1 MKSVSYAKSENTIAD
16 ILTAAESLF
25 LNKNYADV
33 TVTEI
38 AAEANVTKGA
48 LYHHFHSKEDVYLTM
63 MHAELEDKRHMLHE
77 AVEMEGDCQSRLR
90 RLTEIF
96 LELPK
101 EKRDL
106 MKLVRRDINIF
117 RDPARSRLVR
127 AYQAALPEQ
136 IESILID
143 GLENGDLA
151 PADSR
156 LLSWLF
162 VGIVEVTLTAY
173 AQEVLVDH
181 QSLLD
186 YVLDLFFH
194 GASQSGMQKFERETY
209 TFEKE

>member
-1 MKSVSYAKSENTIAD
+1 MKSVSYAKSENTIAN

-38 AAEANVTKGA
+38 AAEADVTKGA
-48 LYHHFHSKEDVYLTM
+48 LYHHFPSKEAVYLTM
-63 MHAELEDKRHMLHE
+63 IHTDLEEKRHMLHE
-77 AVEMEGDCQSRLR
+77 AVEMEGDCRSRLR

-96 LELPK
+96 LELP
-101 EKRDL
+101 EGKRDL
-106 MKLVRRDINIF
+106 IKLVRRDINIF
-117 RDPARSRLVR
+117 KYPARNRLIR

-143 GLENGDLA
+143 GLENGELV

-156 LLSWLF
+156 VLSWLY
-162 VGIVEVTLTAY
+162 VGMVEVTLTAY
-173 AQEVLVDH
+173 AQKILGGN
-181 QSLLD
+181 QMLLD
-186 YVLDLFFH
+186 YVLNFFFN
-194 GASQSGMQKFERETY
+194 GASQVALQRSERKSY